1 VIPVP
6 VTFIRQIGDFSLVLI
21 VSLLSV
27 IVYSSNLSVK
37 IIDTYIENNNNR
49 PCNQVDQHLG
59 NKREE
64 VDKWYD
70 IIEDQSMMN
79 SMT

>member
-1 VIPVP
+1 MIPVP
-6 VTFIRQIGDFSLVLI
+6 GTVIPQIRDFPFVSIVTILSDFVHSTDLPI
-21 VSLLSV
+21 IS
-27 IVYSSNLSVK
+27 
-37 IIDTYIENNNNR
+37 IDTYIEINNNR
-49 PCNQVDQHLG
+49 PCNQVNQYLG
-59 NKREE
+59 NKKEE

>member
-1 VIPVP
+1 MILVPALFISQFKDFFKLSTGTTEFRIIPHHH
-6 VTFIRQIGDFSLVLI
+6 
-21 VSLLSV
+21 
-27 IVYSSNLSVK
+27 VK
-37 IIDTYIENNNNR
+37 RADTYIENRNNR

-59 NKREE
+59 NETKEE

>member
-1 VIPVP
+1 VSIGAKEYHIVDSCDVPIPIMRTTAIVL
-6 VTFIRQIGDFSLVLI
+6 VTRWICTWAT
-21 VSLLSV
+21 
-27 IVYSSNLSVK
+27 K
-37 IIDTYIENNNNR
+37 
-49 PCNQVDQHLG
+49 
-59 NKREE
+59 KEE

>member
-1 VIPVP
+1 MK
-6 VTFIRQIGDFSLVLI
+6 G
-21 VSLLSV
+21 
-27 IVYSSNLSVK
+27 
-37 IIDTYIENNNNR
+37 IDIYIENNNNR
-49 PCNQVDQHLG
+49 PCNQVGQHLG
-59 NKREE
+59 NKKEE

>member
-1 VIPVP
+1 MALEY
-6 VTFIRQIGDFSLVLI
+6 RLNRSLF
-21 VSLLSV
+21 
-27 IVYSSNLSVK
+27 YSSLKSGFFQ
-37 IIDTYIENNNNR
+37 IIKVLQSPVVHSSDPTDTYIENNNNR
-49 PCNQVDQHLG
+49 PCNQVDHHLG
-59 NKREE
+59 NKKKE

>member
-1 VIPVP
+1 
-6 VTFIRQIGDFSLVLI
+6 
-21 VSLLSV
+21 VST
-27 IVYSSNLSVK
+27 VK
-37 IIDTYIENNNNR
+37 ILSEIIHFSDLLMKGIDIYIENNNNR
-49 PCNQVDQHLG
+49 PCNQVGQHLG
-59 NKREE
+59 NKKEE

>member
-1 VIPVP
+1 MNVSSPP
-6 VTFIRQIGDFSLVLI
+6 HCVLRT
-21 VSLLSV
+21 
-27 IVYSSNLSVK
+27 
-37 IIDTYIENNNNR
+37 DTYIENHNNR
-49 PCNQVDQHLG
+49 PGNQVDQHLG
-59 NKREE
+59 NKTKEE

>member
-1 VIPVP
+1 MILVLC
-6 VTFIRQIGDFSLVLI
+6 TFSLSI
-21 VSLLSV
+21 QGFFQ
-27 IVYSSNLSVK
+27 IIDRHYGIPYHPHHHVK
-37 IIDTYIENNNNR
+37 RTDTYIENRNNR

-59 NKREE
+59 NKTKEE

>member
-1 VIPVP
+1 MPDFSDYHQVHKGSRIVVCDVPIPILRTTAIVP
-6 VTFIRQIGDFSLVLI
+6 VTRWICTWAT
-21 VSLLSV
+21 
-27 IVYSSNLSVK
+27 K
-37 IIDTYIENNNNR
+37 
-49 PCNQVDQHLG
+49 
-59 NKREE
+59 KEE

>member
-6 VTFIRQIGDFSLVLI
+6 VTSIPQTRDFSIISI
-21 VSLLSV
+21 VTLLFDIVHSSDLPV
-27 IVYSSNLSVK
+27 IS
-37 IIDTYIENNNNR
+37 IDIYIENNNNR

-59 NKREE
+59 NKKEE